1 MDAAITDPTDVEAA
15 RSLAVALAE
24 HVTPPGGIGL
34 AMIGPYEDS
43 STFIAL
49 NGPGEIRLFERSR
62 NYQDSDHIRRWLVVQ
77 AFDWIRRTLLGQMK
91 SPVDWN

>member
-1 MDAAITDPTDVEAA
+1 
-15 RSLAVALAE
+15 
-24 HVTPPGGIGL
+24 
-34 AMIGPYEDS
+34 MIGPFEES
-43 STFIAL
+43 STFIAM
-49 NGPGEIRLFERSR
+49 NGPGEACLFERSR

>member
-1 MDAAITDPTDVEAA
+1 
-15 RSLAVALAE
+15 
-24 HVTPPGGIGL
+24 
-34 AMIGPYEDS
+34 MIGPFEDFFHLYRHEWTGGS
-43 STFIAL
+43 V
-49 NGPGEIRLFERSR
+49 RLFERSR